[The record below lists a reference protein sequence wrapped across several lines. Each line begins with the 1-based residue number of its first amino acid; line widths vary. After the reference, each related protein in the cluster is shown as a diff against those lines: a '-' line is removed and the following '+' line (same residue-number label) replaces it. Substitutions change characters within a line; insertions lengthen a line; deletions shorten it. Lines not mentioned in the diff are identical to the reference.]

1 MADGSANVG
10 YLGVTRSL
18 SGRLWRQRAAAPEI
32 TRSHQ
37 LNHGLSEPLARALAS
52 RGVTP
57 ETCADFLNPTLKALF
72 PDPSSFADMDR
83 AAEILVDA
91 LQARKRV
98 VVFADYDVD
107 GASSAALI
115 VRWFR
120 VMGLELSI
128 YVPDRMTEGYGP
140 SPAAFRHLKA
150 EGADLVITVDCGAA
164 AHDALACAAEIGLNV
179 VVIDH
184 HLMRPGEI
192 PAVAALVN
200 PNRPDDTS
208 GQGHLAAAGV
218 AFVLLAALNREARRR
233 SLFSGPEPDLRAWLD
248 LAAMGAICDVTQ
260 LVGFNRA
267 LAAQGLKVMS
277 GWANPGLSAL
287 MDVAKAKGP
296 ASVFHVGYLLGPRIN
311 AGGRI
316 GRSDL
321 GARLLSTDD
330 PEEAAVLAGELDA
343 LNASRKQVEA
353 EVQEAAI
360 RNIERESNQADA
372 PCLVVAEDDWHPGVI
387 GIVAGRLRE
396 RYRKPV
402 IVIGIDRAA
411 DVGKG
416 SGRSQP
422 GVNLGRAVQA
432 AYEEGL
438 LLAGGGHAMAAGLSV
453 RPRLPLREDGRRG
466 PGGGRRGRSRYRRPG
481 HHARRGPRP
490 LDRVPAPGPLR
501 PGQSRAGLRRRRRAG
516 RASHGPAGRPRAGD
530 AHGRLGRAT
539 QGGGLALR
547 GHRDRPS
554 PSSGGRRRPRGRQ
567 AETRRLAGAGRGR
580 ARDRGCRGPE
590 SAVGRRAGRFRRPA
604 ARRASLGRMRQSAAC
619 APNRRSL

>member
-10 YLGVTRSL
+10 FLGVTRSL
-18 SGRLWRQRAAAPEI
+18 SGRLWRQRAADAEV
-32 TRSHQ
+32 TRRHQ
-37 LNHGLSEPLARALAS
+37 LTHGLSELLARALSS
-52 RGVTP
+52 RGITA
-57 ETCADFLNPTLKALF
+57 EAGADFLNPTLKALF
-72 PDPSSFADMDR
+72 PDPSTFADMDR

-91 LQARKRV
+91 LEARRRV

-120 VMGLELSI
+120 AMGLELSI
-128 YVPDRMTEGYGP
+128 YVPDRIAEGYGP

-150 EGADLVITVDCGAA
+150 DGAELVITVDCGAA
-164 AHDALACAAEIGLNV
+164 ALDALQCAAEIGLPV

-192 PAVAALVN
+192 PGVAALVN
-200 PNRPDDTS
+200 PNRPDCQS

-218 AFVLLAALNREARRR
+218 SFVLLAALNREARKRG
-233 SLFSGPEPDLRAWLD
+233 LFGSGEPDIKTWLD
-248 LAAMGAICDVTQ
+248 LAAMGAVCDVTQ
-260 LVGFNRA
+260 LTGFNRA
-267 LAAQGLKVMS
+267 LTAQGLKVMS
-277 GWANPGLSAL
+277 GWANPGLKAL
-287 MDVAKAKGP
+287 MEIAKGQGP
-296 ASVFHVGYLLGPRIN
+296 ASVFHVGFLLGPRIN

-330 PEEAAVLAGELDA
+330 PAEAAELAAELDA
-343 LNASRKQVEA
+343 LNASRKEVEK
-353 EVQEAAI
+353 EVQEAAVAH
-360 RNIERESNQADA
+360 IERESNQADA
-372 PCLVVAEDDWHPGVI
+372 PCLVVAADGWHPGVI

-453 RPRLPLREDGRRG
+453 RPDTIPELRAFLCERMAAEAEIAAAEDGLEIDALITTRGADRSLWTDFQRLAPFG
-466 PGGGRRGRSRYRRPG
+466 PGNPEPTFAAADVRVERPMALKGGHVRCTLTDG
-481 HHARRGPRP
+481 
-490 LDRVPAPGPLR
+490 
-501 PGQSRAGLRRRRRAG
+501 
-516 RASHGPAGRPRAGD
+516 
-530 AHGRLGRAT
+530 
-539 QGGGLALR
+539 
-547 GHRDRPS
+547 
-554 PSSGGRRRPRGRQ
+554 SGGRLKAVAWRVEDTEAGRRLLQEGGAVHVAGKLKPDDWQGRQ
-567 AETRRLAGAGRGR
+567 GVELEIEDVADPR
-580 ARDRGCRGPE
+580 AR
-590 SAVGRRAGRFRRPA
+590 
-604 ARRASLGRMRQSAAC
+604 
-619 APNRRSL
+619 